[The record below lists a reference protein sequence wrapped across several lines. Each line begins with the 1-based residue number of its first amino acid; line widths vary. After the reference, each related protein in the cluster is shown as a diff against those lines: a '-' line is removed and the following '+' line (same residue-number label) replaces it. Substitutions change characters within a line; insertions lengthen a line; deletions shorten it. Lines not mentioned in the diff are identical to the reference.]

1 MSSSGKAVLGSPPEI
16 EPALDTDAYIA
27 FVRFLVAFIV
37 ALATLILFIK
47 LALGAVAAA
56 I

>member
-1 MSSSGKAVLGSPPEI
+1 MDA
-16 EPALDTDAYIA
+16 DAYIT